1 MMLLDKKSYDLL
13 SYLIKLDKP
22 ETVMAIA
29 AHLGQSRRKV
39 YYHLEKI
46 NQALPETVEQ
56 IVSLPRV
63 GICLND
69 RQKQACQYLL
79 QDVNDYNYV
88 MKCDE
93 RIKLSAI
100 YIAVST
106 HRVTIDRL
114 MAINDVSRNTVLND
128 LSDLRLQLEKQDF
141 PIRLQATKTDGYYFD
156 CYPLAFIQFLY
167 KLLDTI
173 YHGGNASFIEFFDH
187 KISQTLGETTYFS
200 KAFMQFLNT
209 YLPIAQINLGKRI
222 NRQDSQFMIQILPF
236 ILLSYRNMRFTKE
249 VKDSLKEDFNLIWKR
264 KEYYIAKDLAK
275 QIYQHFK
282 LHLDDIEVGLVAMLM
297 LSFRKDKDNH
307 IESPDYDDM
316 RMTLK
321 HFIKALE
328 DRFQLHFTHKSDLI
342 KQLTRHCKALV
353 YRKTY
358 GMSSHNPLTNQ
369 IKTKYEDLFEKTRA
383 CSPIL
388 EEAWSMTLSDD
399 DIAYLTIHLGGDL
412 LNSVSEVAKTKTV
425 IVSDEGIALQ
435 KLLHR
440 QCSHYL
446 VNSEIEA
453 VLTTEQFQSIHDLLT
468 VDFVITTNDHLQTSF
483 TKLLVEPILN
493 DDNILS
499 LVRFSKRQDLSDYSS
514 FTDSLEKCIASY
526 IEDEKNQYSLKTQI
540 EALIRQEFIQDM
552 TRK

>member
-1 MMLLDKKSYDLL
+1 
-13 SYLIKLDKP
+13 
-22 ETVMAIA
+22 
-29 AHLGQSRRKV
+29 
-39 YYHLEKI
+39 
-46 NQALPETVEQ
+46 
-56 IVSLPRV
+56 
-63 GICLND
+63 
-69 RQKQACQYLL
+69 
-79 QDVNDYNYV
+79 
-88 MKCDE
+88 
-93 RIKLSAI
+93 
-100 YIAVST
+100 
-106 HRVTIDRL
+106 
-114 MAINDVSRNTVLND
+114 
-128 LSDLRLQLEKQDF
+128 
-141 PIRLQATKTDGYYFD
+141 
-156 CYPLAFIQFLY
+156 
-167 KLLDTI
+167 
-173 YHGGNASFIEFFDH
+173 
-187 KISQTLGETTYFS
+187 
-200 KAFMQFLNT
+200 
-209 YLPIAQINLGKRI
+209 
-222 NRQDSQFMIQILPF
+222 
-236 ILLSYRNMRFTKE
+236 
-249 VKDSLKEDFNLIWKR
+249 
-264 KEYYIAKDLAK
+264 
-275 QIYQHFK
+275 
-282 LHLDDIEVGLVAMLM
+282 
-297 LSFRKDKDNH
+297 
-307 IESPDYDDM
+307 
-316 RMTLK
+316 
-321 HFIKALE
+321 
-328 DRFQLHFTHKSDLI
+328 
-342 KQLTRHCKALV
+342 
-353 YRKTY
+353 
-358 GMSSHNPLTNQ
+358 MSSHNPLTNQ

-468 VDFVITTNDHLQTSF
+468 VDFVISTNDHLQTSF